1 MSTSVSSDT
10 SVAFINSPMVRPIPR
25 QLICRCSRLF
35 YTCHYRGI
43 SFFLIFIRFWSIT
56 LNEKQFC
63 FPSFSRWKRILL
75 LFLDMIFFAGWLLM
89 LIWFYL
95 RMIFFSSVRLF
106 TIVLNCF
113 QHISPRCTDQ
123 AKHLQKWNFL

>member
-25 QLICRCSRLF
+25 QLICRRSRLF
-35 YTCHYRGI
+35 YACHYRGI
-43 SFFLIFIRFWSIT
+43 SFFLILIRFWSIT

-75 LFLDMIFFAGWLLM
+75 LFLDRIFFCRLTINVDL
-89 LIWFYL
+89 
-95 RMIFFSSVRLF
+95 VLF
-106 TIVLNCF
+106 THDFFFFRAIIYYCSQLF
-113 QHISPRCTDQ
+113 PAYFT
-123 AKHLQKWNFL
+123 